1 MKVLLLYPN
10 LYGMNMLPP
19 AIGLFTAILKR
30 DGHEVRLFDTTT
42 YEGLSAL
49 NSDKMKSD
57 NLNARPFDDTLLKQ
71 GVKKTDAVDDFRLMV
86 KEFEPDLIALS
97 VTEDM
102 YPIGV
107 KLLASLENNRPK
119 VVAGGVFP
127 TFEPEL
133 TINGSQGCI
142 DFVLK
147 GEGEKTLSE
156 MCRRLQQ
163 GESLVNLDGLYGK
176 IDGSIVNN
184 PLPQPVDLLTLPVP
198 DYDLFEASRF
208 FRPMQGRLWRM
219 LPVQTIR
226 GCPYTCAYCNSP
238 SQREIHS
245 NANYKYFRKQ
255 RIDLVR
261 EELLVNINRYK
272 ADSFY
277 FWADTFLAWNNHE
290 FEAFC
295 EMYSE
300 FKLPFW
306 IQTRP
311 ETVNAERFKKLRDIG
326 LLRVAF
332 GIEHGNEK
340 FRKQILQR
348 NVKNELIIENL
359 KIVTDL
365 DIPISVNNIIGFP
378 TETRELAFDTIEL
391 NRYFKSDG
399 INAYSYVPFHGTPLR
414 KLAEQYGYIEK
425 GRLTRSITSPTML
438 SMPQFTKEEIE
449 GLRRCFVL
457 YVKMPREKWSVI
469 SKAESLTPEGDQ
481 LFLELKDECT
491 KKYMHYGDYAKEDD
505 IEMIDF
511 ERDIPEK
518 GDCCITAICNID
530 VTSSQGL

>member
-19 AIGLFTAILKR
+19 AIGLFAAILKQS
-30 DGHEVRLFDTTT
+30 GHVVRLFDTTS
-42 YEGLSAL
+42 YEGLSSVD
-49 NSDKMKSD
+49 SDKMKSE

-71 GVKKTDAVDDFRLMV
+71 GVKKSDAIEDFRCFV
-86 KEFEPDLIALS
+86 TEFKPDLIALS

-102 YPIGV
+102 YPIGI
-107 KLLASLENNRPK
+107 KLLSALGNNRPK

-133 TINGSQGCI
+133 TINGSKGCI

-147 GEGEKTLSE
+147 GEGEKTLTE
-156 MCRRLQQ
+156 MCRRLEM
-163 GESLVNLDGLYGK
+163 GETLVSLDGLYGK
-176 IDGSIVNN
+176 IDGIIVDN
-184 PLPQPVDLLTLPVP
+184 PLPEPVDLLTLPVP
-198 DYDLFEASRF
+198 DYDLFEESRF

-238 SQREIHS
+238 SQRELYS
-245 NANYKYFRKQ
+245 DTNYRYFRKQ
-255 RIDLVR
+255 RMELVR
-261 EELLVNINRYK
+261 DELLTCIKRYK

-277 FWADTFLAWNNHE
+277 FWADTFLAWSNHE
-290 FEAFC
+290 FEEFC

-311 ETVNAERFKKLRDIG
+311 ETVKIDRFKKLKHIG

-332 GIEHGNEK
+332 GIEHGNEE
-340 FRKQILQR
+340 FRQRILNR
-348 NVKNELIIENL
+348 NVKNQMIVDNL

-391 NRYFKSDG
+391 NRHFKSDG
-399 INAYSYVPFHGTPLR
+399 INAYSYIPFHGTPLR
-414 KLAEQYGYIEK
+414 KLSEELGYVAK
-425 GRLTRSITSPTML
+425 GRLTRSITAPTML
-438 SMPQFTKEEIE
+438 SMPQFSKEEIE
-449 GLRRCFVL
+449 GIRRCFVL
-457 YVKMPREKWSVI
+457 YVKMPREKWPLI
-469 SKAESLTPEGDQ
+469 RNAELLTPEGDK
-481 LFLELKDECT
+481 LFRKLKEECLDE
-491 KKYMHYGDYAKEDD
+491 YMRYGDYAREDD
-505 IEMIDF
+505 IEKVEF
-511 ERDIPEK
+511 EQDESTKLISHGHDSVRVDPE
-518 GDCCITAICNID
+518 GFCP
-530 VTSSQGL
+530 L